1 MHIQLISPVPFDAG
15 RSAAPAPAPAP
26 RPHRPKA
33 ALQLTEAVVHACR
46 GSLHALTVTGPTG
59 DPVFSWF
66 GMIDHLDPPTAL
78 IQACA
83 IGEAPSPEEGEPC
96 TLPSATTSWGLGELV
111 CAAMDEGAQRIVLIG
126 RGCRLRDQGAGM
138 ARALGERMPHRNGK
152 LLETDVD
159 YLADR
164 LGARLQAHHR
174 LLASF
179 LPHARAVA

>member
-1 MHIQLISPVPFDAG
+1 MHIQLISPIPFDAG
-15 RSAAPAPAPAP
+15 QAPAPVPAV
-26 RPHRPKA
+26 RAHRPKA
-33 ALQLTEAVVHACR
+33 AMQLTEAVVNACR
-46 GSLHALTVTGPTG
+46 GSLHAVTVTGPTG

-66 GMIDHLDPPTAL
+66 GMLDHLDPPTAL

-83 IGEAPSPEEGEPC
+83 IGEAPAAEDGEASA
-96 TLPSATTSWGLGELV
+96 LPSSTTSWGLGELV
-111 CAAMDEGAQRIVLIG
+111 CAALDEGAQRIVLIG
-126 RGCRLRDQGAGM
+126 RGCRLADQGAGM

-179 LPHARAVA
+179 MPHARAAA

>member
-1 MHIQLISPVPFDAG
+1 MHIQLISPIPFDAG
-15 RSAAPAPAPAP
+15 QPPAVAP
-26 RPHRPKA
+26 RPRATRAKA
-33 ALQLTEAVVHACR
+33 AMQLTEEVVSACR
-46 GSLHALTVTGPTG
+46 GSLHAVTVTGPTG
-59 DPVFSWF
+59 DPVFTCF
-66 GMIDHLDPPTAL
+66 GMLDHLDPPPAL

-83 IGEAPSPEEGEPC
+83 IGEAPAAGGGAASTRTP
-96 TLPSATTSWGLGELV
+96 ATTSWGLGELV

-126 RGCRLRDQGAGM
+126 QGCRLDDQGAGM

-164 LGARLQAHHR
+164 LGGRLQAHHR

>member
-1 MHIQLISPVPFDAG
+1 MHIQLISPIPFDAG
-15 RSAAPAPAPAP
+15 QVPAPAPAVLT
-26 RPHRPKA
+26 HRPKA
-33 ALQLTEAVVHACR
+33 AMQLTEAVVNACR
-46 GSLHALTVTGPTG
+46 GSLHAVTVTGPTG

-66 GMIDHLDPPTAL
+66 GMLDHLDPPTAL

-83 IGEAPSPEEGEPC
+83 IGEAPAAEDGAASAR
-96 TLPSATTSWGLGELV
+96 PSATTSWGLGELV

-126 RGCRLRDQGAGM
+126 RGCRLADQGAGM

-179 LPHARAVA
+179 MPHARVAA